1 MKYLYKQT
9 GVVVESSVKLDPA
22 VFKPVT
28 EPEEETASQE
38 PAEQEEPESQ
48 EPVEQE
54 EPESQEPVEQEE
66 PEKQEPPEEKKPV
79 KTTAKRTATRTKK

>member
-38 PAEQEEPESQ
+38 PAEQEEP
-48 EPVEQE
+48 VEQE

>member
-38 PAEQEEPESQ
+38 PAEQEEP
-48 EPVEQE
+48 VEQE

-79 KTTAKRTATRTKK
+79 KTTAKRIATRTKK

>member
-9 GVVVESSVKLDPA
+9 GVVVESSVKLDLA

-38 PAEQEEPESQ
+38 PA
-48 EPVEQE
+48 EQE

>member
-9 GVVVESSVKLDPA
+9 GVTVESGVELDPA

-28 EPEEETASQE
+28 EPEEETVSQE
-38 PAEQEEPESQ
+38 PA
-48 EPVEQE
+48 EQE

-79 KTTAKRTATRTKK
+79 KTTAKRIATRTKK

>member
-9 GVVVESSVKLDPA
+9 GVVVESSVELDPA
-22 VFKPVT
+22 VFKPAT
-28 EPEEETASQE
+28 EPEEETV
-38 PAEQEEPESQ
+38 SQ

-54 EPESQEPVEQEE
+54 ETESQELVEQEE

-79 KTTAKRTATRTKK
+79 KTTAKRTAARTKK

>member
-9 GVVVESSVKLDPA
+9 GVTVESGVELDPA

-28 EPEEETASQE
+28 EPEEETV
-38 PAEQEEPESQ
+38 SQ

-54 EPESQEPVEQEE
+54 ETESQEPVKEE
-66 PEKQEPPEEKKPV
+66 KPV
-79 KTTAKRTATRTKK
+79 KTATKRTAARTKK

>member
-54 EPESQEPVEQEE
+54 EPE
-66 PEKQEPPEEKKPV
+66 KQEPPEEKKPV

>member
-9 GVVVESSVKLDPA
+9 GVVVESSVELDPA

-28 EPEEETASQE
+28 EPEEETV
-38 PAEQEEPESQ
+38 SQ

-54 EPESQEPVEQEE
+54 EPD
-66 PEKQEPPEEKKPV
+66 KQEPPEEKKPV
-79 KTTAKRTATRTKK
+79 KTTVKRTTARTKK

>member
-48 EPVEQE
+48 EPVGQE
-54 EPESQEPVEQEE
+54 EPES
-66 PEKQEPPEEKKPV
+66 QEPPEEKKPV
-79 KTTAKRTATRTKK
+79 TTTAKRTAARTKK

>member
-9 GVVVESSVKLDPA
+9 GVVVESGVELDHA
-22 VFKPVT
+22 VFKPIT

-38 PAEQEEPESQ
+38 PEKQEEPESQ
-48 EPVEQE
+48 E
-54 EPESQEPVEQEE
+54 
-66 PEKQEPPEEKKPV
+66 PV

>member
-38 PAEQEEPESQ
+38 P
-48 EPVEQE
+48 
-54 EPESQEPVEQEE
+54 
-66 PEKQEPPEEKKPV
+66 PEEKKPV